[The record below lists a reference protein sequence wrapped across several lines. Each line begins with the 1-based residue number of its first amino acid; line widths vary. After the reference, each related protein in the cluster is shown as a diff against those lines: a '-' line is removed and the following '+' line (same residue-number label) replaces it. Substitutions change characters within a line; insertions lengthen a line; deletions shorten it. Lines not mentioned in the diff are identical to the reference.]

1 MENGREVKK
10 SFCLLSVAYIVLGLV
25 LVIWPDISVHTFCFV
40 FGIGMIIFGGA
51 HLILYFTKDR
61 FLNVMQPDLVIG
73 VVCIS
78 TGCYILLKMEYML
91 EIIPF
96 AMGIVALLGGIVKI
110 QSALDLKKLG
120 AVRWYVMLVWALVL
134 LVMGAILVA
143 NPFDEQQKVVVILT
157 GASLLVDGI
166 GNLISIFWTGIC
178 FRRLKRMPADPY
190 AVSTKGADIIDMEEQ
205 EEDSQ
210 TDGKKKSWKGSGK
223 EKNSKIVGSSTFFR
237 KKAAKEGK
245 TEEEELPVYR
255 DCETDVIDSDA
266 DNADVSMTD
275 TEILTEE
282 ESEETEESSNEKTE
296 PVEDKEETP
305 DEE

>member
-1 MENGREVKK
+1 MEHGREVKK

-120 AVRWYVMLVWALVL
+120 AARWYIMLVWALVL

-157 GASLLVDGI
+157 GAALLVDGI
-166 GNLISIFWTGIC
+166 GNLVTIFWTGIR
-178 FRRLKRMPADPY
+178 FRRLKRMSADPY
-190 AVSTKGADIIDMEEQ
+190 AVSTKGADIIDMEES
-205 EEDSQ
+205 EEEK
-210 TDGKKKSWKGSGK
+210 DGSKKKAGKRSGK
-223 EKNSKIVGSSTFFR
+223 EKDSKIVGSSTFFR

-255 DCETDVIDSDA
+255 DCETEPA
-266 DNADVSMTD
+266 DDDEDIASSLPVT
-275 TEILTEE
+275 TERTEE
-282 ESEETEESSNEKTE
+282 PENIEESSNEKTE
-296 PVEDKEETP
+296 PVEDTEETP

>member
-51 HLILYFTKDR
+51 HMILYFTKDR
-61 FLNVMQPDLVIG
+61 FMNVMQPDLVIG

-78 TGCYILLKMEYML
+78 TGCYILMKMEYML

-120 AVRWYVMLVWALVL
+120 AVRWYIMLVWALVL
-134 LVMGAILVA
+134 LVMGAVLVA
-143 NPFDEQQKVVVILT
+143 NPFDEQQHVVVILT

-166 GNLISIFWTGIC
+166 GNLTSIFWTGIC

-190 AVSTKGADIIDMEEQ
+190 AVSTKGADIIDMEAS
-205 EEDSQ
+205 EED
-210 TDGKKKSWKGSGK
+210 DGQKKK
-223 EKNSKIVGSSTFFR
+223 SKIVGSGTFFR
-237 KKAAKEGK
+237 KKAAKEEK
-245 TEEEELPVYR
+245 EAKDNEKEDLPVYG
-255 DCETDVIDSDA
+255 DCEV
-266 DNADVSMTD
+266 
-275 TEILTEE
+275 ETEE
-282 ESEETEESSNEKTE
+282 ATDIPEEEPEDRTESNNEETE
-296 PVEDKEETP
+296 PVAEEETETP

>member
-73 VVCIS
+73 VVCVS

-96 AMGIVALLGGIVKI
+96 AMGIVALLGGIVKV
-110 QSALDLKKLG
+110 QSALDLRRLG
-120 AVRWYVMLVWALVL
+120 ASRWYIMLIWSAVL
-134 LVMGAILVA
+134 LIMGALLVV
-143 NPFDEQQKVVVILT
+143 NPFDEQQKIVVILT

-166 GNLISIFWTGIC
+166 GNLVSIFWTGIR
-178 FRRLKRMPADPY
+178 FKRLKRVPSDSGS
-190 AVSTKGADIIDMEEQ
+190 VSLKKEEIVDMETYG
-205 EEDSQ
+205 D
-210 TDGKKKSWKGSGK
+210 TADGKSEKKG
-223 EKNSKIVGSSTFFR
+223 SKIVGSGTFFR
-237 KKAAKEGK
+237 KKAAKEEK
-245 TEEEELPVYR
+245 MKQDEVMPVYSG
-255 DCETDVIDSDA
+255 CEMEPDEENS
-266 DNADVSMTD
+266 
-275 TEILTEE
+275 EE
-282 ESEETEESSNEKTE
+282 ESISEGDSYNTESDNNENAE
-296 PVEDKEETP
+296 LVEKEEISAP

>member
-61 FLNVMQPDLVIG
+61 FLSVMQPDLVIG
-73 VVCIS
+73 VVCVS
-78 TGCYILLKMEYML
+78 TGCYILMKMEYML

-110 QSALDLKKLG
+110 QSALDLKRLS
-120 AVRWYVMLVWALVL
+120 AVRWYIMLVWAVVL
-134 LVMGAILVA
+134 LIMGAVLVM

-157 GASLLVDGI
+157 GASLLTDGI
-166 GNLISIFWTGIC
+166 GNLVSIFWTGIR
-178 FRRLKRMPADPY
+178 FKRLKRVPADPY
-190 AVSTKGADIIDMEEQ
+190 AVSSKENIIDMVSEEHSD
-205 EEDSQ
+205 EGKARKKDS
-210 TDGKKKSWKGSGK
+210 KIIGSG
-223 EKNSKIVGSSTFFR
+223 TFFR
-237 KKAAKEGK
+237 KKAAN
-245 TEEEELPVYR
+245 EEKQKQDEDIPVYS
-255 DCETDVIDSDA
+255 DCETDMENDA
-266 DNADVSMTD
+266 V
-275 TEILTEE
+275 
-282 ESEETEESSNEKTE
+282 ETEDAETESTQSTDIIETDSEEKTE
-296 PVEDKEETP
+296 LVSTEEVSAP

>member
-61 FLNVMQPDLVIG
+61 FLSVMQPDLVIG
-73 VVCIS
+73 VVCVS
-78 TGCYILLKMEYML
+78 TGCYILMKMEYML

-110 QSALDLKKLG
+110 QSALDLKRLS
-120 AVRWYVMLVWALVL
+120 AVRWYIMLIWAVVL
-134 LVMGAILVA
+134 LIMGVVLVM

-157 GASLLVDGI
+157 GASLLTDGI
-166 GNLISIFWTGIC
+166 GNLVSIFWTGIR
-178 FRRLKRMPADPY
+178 FKRLKRVPADPY
-190 AVSTKGADIIDMEEQ
+190 AVSSKENIIDMVSEEHSD
-205 EEDSQ
+205 EGKGRKKDS
-210 TDGKKKSWKGSGK
+210 KIIGSG
-223 EKNSKIVGSSTFFR
+223 TFFR
-237 KKAAKEGK
+237 KKAAKEEK
-245 TEEEELPVYR
+245 QKQEENIPVYS
-255 DCETDVIDSDA
+255 DCETDMKNDA
-266 DNADVSMTD
+266 A
-275 TEILTEE
+275 
-282 ESEETEESSNEKTE
+282 ETEDAETGSTQSTDIIETDSEEKTE
-296 PVEDKEETP
+296 LVPTEEIPAP

>member
-73 VVCIS
+73 VVCVS

-96 AMGIVALLGGIVKI
+96 AMGIVALLGGIVKV
-110 QSALDLKKLG
+110 QSALDLRRLG
-120 AVRWYVMLVWALVL
+120 ASRWYIMLIWSAVL
-134 LVMGAILVA
+134 LIMGALLVV
-143 NPFDEQQKVVVILT
+143 NPFDEQQKIVVILT

-166 GNLISIFWTGIC
+166 GNLVSIFWTGIR
-178 FRRLKRMPADPY
+178 FKRLKRVPSDSGS
-190 AVSTKGADIIDMEEQ
+190 VSLKKEEIVDMETY
-205 EEDSQ
+205 DDT
-210 TDGKKKSWKGSGK
+210 TDGKSEKKG
-223 EKNSKIVGSSTFFR
+223 SKIVGSGTFFR
-237 KKAAKEGK
+237 KKAAKEEK
-245 TEEEELPVYR
+245 MKQDEVMPVYSS
-255 DCETDVIDSDA
+255 CEMEPDEENS
-266 DNADVSMTD
+266 
-275 TEILTEE
+275 EE
-282 ESEETEESSNEKTE
+282 ESISEGDSYNTESDNNENAE
-296 PVEDKEETP
+296 LVEKEEISAP

>member
-10 SFCLLSVAYIVLGLV
+10 SFCLLSVAYIVMGLV

-51 HLILYFTKDR
+51 HMLLYFTKDR
-61 FLNVMQPDLVIG
+61 FMNVMQPDLVIG

-110 QSALDLKKLG
+110 QSAMDLKKLG
-120 AVRWYVMLVWALVL
+120 AVRWYIMLIWALVL
-134 LVMGAILVA
+134 LAMGAILVA

-157 GASLLVDGI
+157 GASLLTDGI
-166 GNLISIFWTGIC
+166 GNLVSIFWTGIR
-178 FRRLKRMPADPY
+178 FRRLKRVPADPY
-190 AVSTKGADIIDMEEQ
+190 AVSSRGADIIDMEETEVS
-205 EEDSQ
+205 EE
-210 TDGKKKSWKGSGK
+210 K
-223 EKNSKIVGSSTFFR
+223 EKSSKIVGRSTFFR
-237 KKAAKEGK
+237 KKAAKEGQSDD
-245 TEEEELPVYR
+245 LPVYK
-255 DCETDVIDSDA
+255 DCETEIAETVTDA
-266 DNADVSMTD
+266 EDEQMTD
-275 TEILTEE
+275 TESAADIEPN
-282 ESEETEESSNEKTE
+282 ETEESKMETTE
-296 PVEDKEETP
+296 PVKEITKTP

>member
-51 HLILYFTKDR
+51 HMILYFTKDR
-61 FLNVMQPDLVIG
+61 FMNVMQPDLVIG

-110 QSALDLKKLG
+110 QSAMDLKKLG
-120 AVRWYVMLVWALVL
+120 TVRWYVMLVWAFVL
-134 LVMGAILVA
+134 LAMGVILVA

-157 GASLLVDGI
+157 GASLLTDGI
-166 GNLISIFWTGIC
+166 GNLVSIFWTGIR
-178 FRRLKRMPADPY
+178 FRRLKRVPADPY
-190 AVSTKGADIIDMEEQ
+190 AVSSRGADIIDMEETEAS
-205 EEDSQ
+205 EEDA
-210 TDGKKKSWKGSGK
+210 KSESRKHTKK
-223 EKNSKIVGSSTFFR
+223 EKSSKIVGSSTFFR
-237 KKAAKEGK
+237 KKAAKEGQADN
-245 TEEEELPVYR
+245 LPVYKG
-255 DCETDVIDSDA
+255 CETEIEKTASDIEDEQMA
-266 DNADVSMTD
+266 D
-275 TEILTEE
+275 TEGSADMEPN
-282 ESEETEESSNEKTE
+282 ETEESKRENTE
-296 PVEDKEETP
+296 PVQEITEAL

>member
-73 VVCIS
+73 VVCVS

-96 AMGIVALLGGIVKI
+96 AMGIVALLGGIVKV
-110 QSALDLKKLG
+110 QSAFDLKRLG
-120 AVRWYVMLVWALVL
+120 ASRWYIMLIWAVVL
-134 LVMGAILVA
+134 FIMGAILVA
-143 NPFDEQQKVVVILT
+143 NPFDEQQRIVVILT
-157 GASLLVDGI
+157 GASLLVDGV
-166 GNLISIFWTGIC
+166 GNLVSIFWMGIR
-178 FRRLKRMPADPY
+178 FRRLKRVPSDPY
-190 AVSTKGADIIDMEEQ
+190 AVSSKSGDIIDMEMTE
-205 EEDSQ
+205 
-210 TDGKKKSWKGSGK
+210 TDENSKKKESKIIGSG
-223 EKNSKIVGSSTFFR
+223 TFFR
-237 KKAAKEGK
+237 KKAAKEEK
-245 TEEEELPVYR
+245 MKQEDIPVYS
-255 DCETDVIDSDA
+255 DCETDMDSETDE
-266 DNADVSMTD
+266 VSDTQETD
-275 TEILTEE
+275 TEEAE
-282 ESEETEESSNEKTE
+282 ASNNQKTE
-296 PVEDKEETP
+296 PVEEELSTP

>member
-1 MENGREVKK
+1 MEHGREVKK
-10 SFCLLSVAYIVLGLV
+10 SFCLLSVAYIVIGLV

-61 FLNVMQPDLVIG
+61 FMNVMQPDLVIG

-120 AVRWYVMLVWALVL
+120 TSKWYIMLIWAIAL
-134 LVMGAILVA
+134 LILGVILIA
-143 NPFDEQQKVVVILT
+143 NPFDEQQKVVVVLT
-157 GASLLVDGI
+157 GASLLTDGI
-166 GNLISIFWTGIC
+166 GNLISIFWTGIR
-178 FRRLKRMPADPY
+178 FRRLKRVPSEPY
-190 AVSTKGADIIDMEEQ
+190 HAAEQELEIIDL
-205 EEDSQ
+205 D
-210 TDGKKKSWKGSGK
+210 KKSKIIGSG
-223 EKNSKIVGSSTFFR
+223 IFFR
-237 KKAAKEGK
+237 KKAAKEEMMK
-245 TEEEELPVYR
+245 QDSVEEVK
-255 DCETDVIDSDA
+255 DSDEA
-266 DNADVSMTD
+266 DTTEVGFISEKETEAAYQEADRKKGAESV
-275 TEILTEE
+275 
-282 ESEETEESSNEKTE
+282 ESETS
-296 PVEDKEETP
+296 ETP

>member
-10 SFCLLSVAYIVLGLV
+10 SFCLLSVAYIVIGLI

-51 HLILYFTKDR
+51 HMILYFTKDR
-61 FLNVMQPDLVIG
+61 FMNVMQPDLVIG

-110 QSALDLKKLG
+110 QSALDLKKIG
-120 AVRWYVMLVWALVL
+120 AVRWYIMLVWALVL

-157 GASLLVDGI
+157 GASLLADGI
-166 GNLISIFWTGIC
+166 GNLVSIFWTGIC
-178 FRRLKRMPADPY
+178 FRRLKRVPSDPY
-190 AVSTKGADIIDMEEQ
+190 AVSVKGADIIDMEEHAGA
-205 EEDSQ
+205 EADE
-210 TDGKKKSWKGSGK
+210 KKHSRK

-237 KKAAKEGK
+237 KKAAKEGQ
-245 TEEEELPVYR
+245 TDQDHLPVYR
-255 DCETDVIDSDA
+255 DCETD
-266 DNADVSMTD
+266 TD
-275 TEILTEE
+275 LETEGPEDHRTDDDGCIAGE
-282 ESEETEESSNEKTE
+282 ESDTTESNKQETE
-296 PVEDKEETP
+296 PVEEENPEKP

>member
-40 FGIGMIIFGGA
+40 FGIGMIIYGGA

-78 TGCYILLKMEYML
+78 TGCYILMKMEYML

-96 AMGIVALLGGIVKI
+96 AMGIVALLGGIVKV
-110 QSALDLKKLG
+110 QSALDLKRLG
-120 AVRWYVMLVWALVL
+120 ASRWFIMLIWAVVL
-134 LVMGAILVA
+134 LIMGAILVA

-157 GASLLVDGI
+157 GASLLVDGT
-166 GNLISIFWTGIC
+166 GNLVSIFWTGIC
-178 FRRLKRMPADPY
+178 FRRLKRMQAEPY
-190 AVSTKGADIIDMEEQ
+190 TAPDKKIDIIDMEE
-205 EEDSQ
+205 
-210 TDGKKKSWKGSGK
+210 KK
-223 EKNSKIVGSSTFFR
+223 SKIVGSSTFFR
-237 KKAAKEGK
+237 KKAEKEEEAKEEK
-245 TEEEELPVYR
+245 TADSVVEDRPEDLELP
-255 DCETDVIDSDA
+255 DKSNNEEDTDPAKEA
-266 DNADVSMTD
+266 DTQ
-275 TEILTEE
+275 
-282 ESEETEESSNEKTE
+282 
-296 PVEDKEETP
+296 TP

>member
-73 VVCIS
+73 VVCVS

-96 AMGIVALLGGIVKI
+96 AMGIVALLGGIVKV
-110 QSALDLKKLG
+110 QSALDLRRLG
-120 AVRWYVMLVWALVL
+120 AARWYIMLIWSAVL
-134 LVMGAILVA
+134 LIMGALLVV
-143 NPFDEQQKVVVILT
+143 NPFDEQQKIVVILT

-166 GNLISIFWTGIC
+166 GNLVSIFWTGIR
-178 FRRLKRMPADPY
+178 FKRLKRVPSDSGS
-190 AVSTKGADIIDMEEQ
+190 VSLKKEEIVDMETY
-205 EEDSQ
+205 DDT
-210 TDGKKKSWKGSGK
+210 TDGKSEKKG
-223 EKNSKIVGSSTFFR
+223 SKIVGSGTFFR
-237 KKAAKEGK
+237 KKAAKEEK
-245 TEEEELPVYR
+245 MKQDEVMPVYSS
-255 DCETDVIDSDA
+255 CEMEPDEENS
-266 DNADVSMTD
+266 
-275 TEILTEE
+275 EE
-282 ESEETEESSNEKTE
+282 ESISEGDSYNTESDNNENAE
-296 PVEDKEETP
+296 LVEKEEISAP

>member
-51 HLILYFTKDR
+51 HMILYFTKDR
-61 FLNVMQPDLVIG
+61 FMNVMQPDLVIG

-110 QSALDLKKLG
+110 QSAMDLKKLG
-120 AVRWYVMLVWALVL
+120 AVRWYIMLVWALVL
-134 LVMGAILVA
+134 LAMGAILVA

-157 GASLLVDGI
+157 GASLLTDGI
-166 GNLISIFWTGIC
+166 GNLVSIFWTGIR
-178 FRRLKRMPADPY
+178 FRRLKRVPADPY
-190 AVSTKGADIIDMEEQ
+190 AVSSRGADIIDMEETEVS
-205 EEDSQ
+205 EENA
-210 TDGKKKSWKGSGK
+210 KSESRKHTKK
-223 EKNSKIVGSSTFFR
+223 EKSSKIVGSSTFFR
-237 KKAAKEGK
+237 KKAAKEGQSDD
-245 TEEEELPVYR
+245 LPVYK
-255 DCETDVIDSDA
+255 DCETEIAETVTDTEDEQ
-266 DNADVSMTD
+266 MTD
-275 TEILTEE
+275 TESSADIEPN
-282 ESEETEESSNEKTE
+282 ETEESKMETTE
-296 PVEDKEETP
+296 PVQEITKTP